1 MRRYYHKPNMRRTQ
15 DSVTHVPGQLV
26 THVPSLYRACT
37 VPRLRVNLAG
47 RFRHSSFPR
56 SKACPVP
63 RYGARIHA
71 LTPRGKMSIANPGTT
86 NAVNVARGLVPR
98 YGLPPAGNR
107 SDEPSGPQPTPTIPV
122 EAGFKPAWGGG
133 KWQHPPA
140 GRFVIPS
147 PPHRHSRAEPA
158 PYPDTGRESTHQ
170 SPTVKRRSND
180 RESLTRSM

>member
-1 MRRYYHKPNMRRTQ
+1 MGLIKEWYQCAQILPQAPCAGPKTASPMC
-15 DSVTHVPGQLV
+15 PGCIISF
-26 THVPSLYRACT
+26 P
-37 VPRLRVNLAG
+37 
-47 RFRHSSFPR
+47 RHSSFSR

-71 LTPRGKMSIANPGTT
+71 LTPRGKTSMQRIGTPLRSQCS
-86 NAVNVARGLVPR
+86 AGAC
-98 YGLPPAGNR
+98 PPLR
-107 SDEPSGPQPTPTIPV
+107 SATRRQPLRRTTPAHHPTPTIPV